1 MNSIKLISSS
11 KNFCPRFNGKLL
23 SRYSNPKAYADSC
36 IPFFICQNVEEKIWV
51 ALSNFFFPFH
61 QCKTENTIV
70 INVFACKEH
79 FLQGKQGKTTP
90 FFSVL
95 QKKKKKKKTTSQ
107 ISKSNKPCYSRVHK
121 KSKRHSECGTSQHNL
136 WLRKLRKNVGRV
148 IRIFTEFLLWFFCLF
163 DWLISLSPLI
173 ASFAV

>member
-36 IPFFICQNVEEKIWV
+36 IPFFICQNIEEKIWV

-70 INVFACKEH
+70 INFFACKEH

-95 QKKKKKKKTTSQ
+95 KKKKRRRLIHRYLNLINHVIPGFT
-107 ISKSNKPCYSRVHK
+107 
-121 KSKRHSECGTSQHNL
+121 KRAKVIVSVEL
-136 WLRKLRKNVGRV
+136 VNV
-148 IRIFTEFLLWFFCLF
+148 IY
-163 DWLISLSPLI
+163 DWANSGKM
-173 ASFAV
+173 